1 MFLYVVFFIRE
12 GASVITTISTTSP
25 LTSTPLV
32 SPAQTSLPPGYGV
45 LRLANAWYPCRLV
58 GGQPTLMRTVD
69 NEHDL
74 WLSCAGYE
82 QAQQCCFEDAELARY
97 DEIVAIEHHLFTQTG
112 CWPHWIGMAGHTIAA
127 SIIPGE
133 GSASAEIVS
142 YAPSL
147 YGALLALTEEVER
160 QRQEADLYAWEA
172 WQQESVPT
180 R

>member
-1 MFLYVVFFIRE
+1 MQASTMSAMPTTVVP
-12 GASVITTISTTSP
+12 VVQP
-25 LTSTPLV
+25 M
-32 SPAQTSLPPGYGV
+32 LPPGYGV

-82 QAQQCCFEDAELARY
+82 QAQQCCFEDAELAHY

-112 CWPHWIGMAGHTIAA
+112 RWPHWIDMAGHTIAA
-127 SIIPGE
+127 SIVPGE

-147 YGALLALTEEVER
+147 YGALLALAEEVER
-160 QRQEADLYAWEA
+160 QRQEAEQHSWEA
-172 WQQESVPT
+172 WRQELAPV